1 MLKFLVGLLALY
13 IALTG
18 LVFVL
23 QRKLQY
29 VPDRRMVEPGDVGL
43 AGFASH
49 RIETPD
55 GERLVAWQAI
65 PQGGRATIVYFQGN
79 AQGLAAR
86 AERFSLFRQAG
97 YGVLALGYRGF
108 SGSSGQPSEQ
118 GLLADGAAAVE
129 FLRASGIPP
138 DRLVYYGESL
148 GTGVAVQLAGSDRT
162 RPAAVILE
170 APFTSAADIARLSY
184 WFLPVGLLMHD
195 QFRSIEHIANLR
207 ASLFVLHGDA
217 DGVVPVAHGR
227 RIFEAAAEPK
237 EMMEVP
243 GGSHGMALTPEIW
256 ARMDAFLGRY
266 AGPRG
271 TRLTRP

>member
-1 MLKFLVGLLALY
+1 MLKFLVGLLAIY
-13 IALTG
+13 IALTAFM
-18 LVFVL
+18 FVM

-29 VPDRRMVEPGDVGL
+29 MPDPRLVEPGETGL
-43 AGFASH
+43 DGFASL
-49 RIETPD
+49 RLDTPD
-55 GERLVAWQAI
+55 GERLVAWQAM
-65 PQGGRATIVYFQGN
+65 PQGGRPTIVYFQGN

-86 AERFSLFRQAG
+86 AERFRLFQQAG

-118 GLLADGAAAVE
+118 GLLTDGATAVE
-129 FLRASGIPP
+129 FLRANSIPP
-138 DRLVYYGESL
+138 ERLVYYGESL
-148 GTGVAVQLAGSDRT
+148 GTGIAVQLAGSDQT

-184 WFLPVGLLMHD
+184 WYMPVGLLMHD
-195 QFRSIEHIANLR
+195 QFRSIEHIGAMR
-207 ASLFVLHGDA
+207 TPLFVLHGDA

-237 EMMEVP
+237 EMMQVP

-256 ARMDAFLGRY
+256 GRMDAFLRRH
-266 AGPRG
+266 AGPG
-271 TRLTRP
+271 EVE

>member
-1 MLKFLVGLLALY
+1 MLKVLIALLVLY
-13 IALTG
+13 IALAG
-18 LVFVL
+18 LMFVM

-29 VPDRRMVEPGDVGL
+29 MPDPRLVEPAEVGL
-43 AGFASH
+43 AGFAGL
-49 RIETPD
+49 RLETPD
-55 GERLVAWQAI
+55 GERLVAWQAM
-65 PQGGRATIVYFQGN
+65 PQGGSPTIVYFQGN

-86 AERFSLFRQAG
+86 AERFRLFQQAG

-118 GLLADGAAAVE
+118 GLITDAATAVE
-129 FLRASGIPP
+129 FLRANAIPP
-138 DRLVYYGESL
+138 ERLVYYGESL
-148 GTGVAVQLAGSDRT
+148 GTGVAVQLAGSDET

-184 WFLPVGLLMHD
+184 WFMPVGLLMLD
-195 QFRSIEHIANLR
+195 QFRSIEHIAALR
-207 ASLFVLHGDA
+207 APLFVLHGDA

-227 RIFEAAAEPK
+227 RIFEAAAGPK

-256 ARMDAFLGRY
+256 
-266 AGPRG
+266 
-271 TRLTRP
+271 TRLDTFLRHYASPPAAE